1 LRFELAGHYYKK
13 GKFEEAIDHSLD
25 SIAIDR
31 NWNDQKAYKL
41 LLEIFKELGNSN
53 ELVLA
58 G

>member
-1 LRFELAGHYYKK
+1 MAGHYYKK